1 MTDSTR
7 DDRDWFSDETA
18 TFGDRLA
25 GAREAQGL
33 SQEDLAKRLG
43 VKLKTVVAWENDWSE
58 PRANKLQMAA
68 GLLNVSIRWL
78 LTGEGTGPDEPDF
91 SAVEEDLKQI
101 ILDLRQMRQEHA
113 RLGEQ
118 MGRLEKRLRKTLQ
131 REEDRQ

>member
-1 MTDSTR
+1 MTDTTET
-7 DDRDWFSDETA
+7 DEGWFSEETA

-25 GAREAQGL
+25 GAREALGL
-33 SQEDLAKRLG
+33 TQADLAKRMG

-58 PRANKLQMAA
+58 PRANKLQMVA

-78 LTGEGTGPDEPDF
+78 LTGEGDGP
-91 SAVEEDLKQI
+91 EDPGASDVQGDLTHV

-118 MGRLEKRLRKTLQ
+118 MGRLEKRLRNTLKK
-131 REEDRQ
+131 EEER

>member
-1 MTDSTR
+1 MSSQ
-7 DDRDWFSDETA
+7 DDWYGPETA

-25 GAREAQGL
+25 AAREKTGMDQK
-33 SQEDLAKRLG
+33 DLAKRLG
-43 VKLKTVVAWENDWSE
+43 IKLSTLKSWEEDWAE

>member
-1 MTDSTR
+1 MSDVL
-7 DDRDWFSDETA
+7 DDGWFDPEAS
-18 TFGDRLA
+18 TFGDRVT
-25 GAREAQGL
+25 GAREAAGMTQKTL
-33 SQEDLAKRLG
+33 SKRLG
-43 VKLKTVVAWENDWSE
+43 IKLSTLQNWENDVSE